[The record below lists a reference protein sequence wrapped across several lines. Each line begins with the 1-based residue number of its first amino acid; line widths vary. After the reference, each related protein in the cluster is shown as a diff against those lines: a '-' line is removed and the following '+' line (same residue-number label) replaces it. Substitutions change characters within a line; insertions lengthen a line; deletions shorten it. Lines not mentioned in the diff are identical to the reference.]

1 MQILGRRGIAPR
13 LVLFLTVIA
22 VLAAACSGSTAAPA
36 PNGGDAAAGAYNGAG
51 VPQAAA
57 SAAPSIAASEPGSGT
72 TGSGGNGGTALVA
85 DTLKIVYTGSLD
97 LVVGDLQ
104 PALAQAKTAVIAAG
118 GYIGASEESNDGT
131 RPTAVITYRIPA
143 TRWEDVIGSLR
154 GLATKVVAEKT
165 QATEVGGQIVDLEA
179 RIANLRA
186 SESALQDIAKSTAK
200 VTDLLAVQQQLS
212 DVRGQI
218 EQLDGQRAQLV
229 DQVAYG
235 TLVTT
240 FGLQVEAVQVT
251 AKGWNPASE
260 VDAAAATL
268 IGVGQALASAGIWF
282 GIVGLPGLIVL
293 AVILLIGRLLW
304 KRFGPKMPVHGPVD
318 GWNAG

>member
-1 MQILGRRGIAPR
+1 MQILSRRGIAPR
-13 LVLFLTVIA
+13 LVLFLALVTII
-22 VLAAACSGSTAAPA
+22 AACSGSSSATLDTVGRSVS
-36 PNGGDAAAGAYNGAG
+36 GGDQPGAG
-51 VPQAAA
+51 VAPQPAA
-57 SAAPSIAASEPGSGT
+57 SAAPADPGSAT
-72 TGSGGNGGTALVA
+72 AGSGGNGGTALVA

-97 LVVGDLQ
+97 LVVADLQ

-154 GLATKVVAEKT
+154 GLATKVVGEKT

-179 RIANLRA
+179 RLANLRA
-186 SESALQDIAKSTAK
+186 SETALQDIAKSTAK
-200 VTDLLAVQQQLS
+200 VTDLLAVQQQLT

-251 AKGWNPASE
+251 SRGWNPASD

-268 IGVGQALASAGIWF
+268 IGIGQGLASAGIWL
-282 GIVGLPGLIVL
+282 GIVGLPALLVL
-293 AVILLIGRLLW
+293 AVVLLIGRLLW
-304 KRFGPKMPVHGPVD
+304 KRFGPKAPAHGPVE
-318 GWNAG
+318 GWNAS

>member
-1 MQILGRRGIAPR
+1 MRSFDRWGASARLALILAI
-13 LVLFLTVIA
+13 VA
-22 VLAAACSGSTAAPA
+22 VLAACGSSASSPLRNVGAPLAPVDQGANSGA
-36 PNGGDAAAGAYNGAG
+36 
-51 VPQAAA
+51 Q
-57 SAAPSIAASEPGSGT
+57 AAPSMAAAVPGV
-72 TGSGGNGGTALVA
+72 GGNTSSNVDAPALVA

-97 LVVGDLQ
+97 LVVADLQ
-104 PALAQAKTAVIAAG
+104 PALAQAKTAVMAAG
-118 GYIGASEESNDGT
+118 GYIGASQESNDGT

-143 TRWEDVIGSLR
+143 SRWEDVIGSLR
-154 GLATKVVAEKT
+154 GLATKVVGEKT

-186 SESALQDIAKSTAK
+186 SETALQAIAQNTAK

-218 EQLDGQRAQLV
+218 EQLDAQRAQLV

-251 AKGWNPASE
+251 AKGWNPGSD

-268 IGVGQALASAGIWF
+268 IGAGQSLASMGIWF
-282 GIVGLPGLIVL
+282 GIVGLPALIVL
-293 AVILLIGRLLW
+293 AVILVIGRLLW
-304 KRFGPKMPVHGPVD
+304 KRLGPKPPAHGPVE
-318 GWNAG
+318 GWNAS